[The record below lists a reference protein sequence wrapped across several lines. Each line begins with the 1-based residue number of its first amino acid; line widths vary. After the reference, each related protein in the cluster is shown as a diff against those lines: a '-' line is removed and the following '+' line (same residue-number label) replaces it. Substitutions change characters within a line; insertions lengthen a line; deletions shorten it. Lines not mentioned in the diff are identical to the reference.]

1 MEKVVTE
8 KNTKAEI
15 VKAYDALLKKVQE
28 EKSNIPKQVQDE
40 KKKNEI
46 IEKVTD
52 VSNEGI
58 AKGIA
63 NLKSSLIHSLD
74 ELQAHLSNE
83 FKKLEEIR
91 AAIAVEKQSLE
102 DLYSLSANTDSLAA
116 MLLAQKEKKESF
128 ETSMKE
134 KEEAFNRE
142 MNEKKV
148 LWEEAKT
155 KQKTEEKE
163 YWDELT
169 KRRKREDDEYHY
181 NLKIARQKEK
191 DEYETQKAQL
201 EKELIDKK
209 YAFEQEISQ
218 REQAVKMAETEL
230 NGLRKE
236 TAGFPGE
243 LEKALKAKEQ
253 EVTNA
258 LQNKYEFEMKLS
270 NKQNESEIRLRDQ
283 MIESLQQKKQEMQAQ
298 LKEYSDKANRAEEG
312 VKDIALKAIESAA
325 KIKTFGERPDTVSNK
340 E

>member
-15 VKAYDALLKKVQE
+15 LTAYDVLLKKVQE
-28 EKSNIPKQVQDE
+28 EKSNVPKQVQE
-40 KKKNEI
+40 ERKKNEI
-46 IEKVTD
+46 VEKVTD
-52 VSNEGI
+52 FSNEGI
-58 AKGIA
+58 AKGIT

-91 AAIAVEKQSLE
+91 AAIAVEKQYLE
-102 DLYSLSANTDSLAA
+102 DLYSLSANADSLAA
-116 MLLAQKEKKESF
+116 MLLVQKEKKESF
-128 ETSMKE
+128 ETGMKE

-142 MNEKKV
+142 MNEKKG
-148 LWEEAKT
+148 LWEEAKAR
-155 KQKTEEKE
+155 QKSEEKE
-163 YWDELT
+163 YLDELT
-169 KRRKREDDEYHY
+169 NRRKREEDEYQY
-181 NLKIARQKEK
+181 NLKIVRQKEK
-191 DEYETQKAQL
+191 DEYEAKKAQL
-201 EKELIDKK
+201 EKELVDRK

-218 REQAVKMAETEL
+218 REQAVKMAEIEI

-236 TAGFPGE
+236 TAEFPGQ

-258 LQNKYEFEMKLS
+258 LQNKYEFEIKLS
-270 NKQNESEIRLRDQ
+270 NKQSEAEIRLRDQ

-325 KIKTFGERPDTVSNK
+325 KIKTIAERPDAVSNK